1 MATTGILR
9 SRRSAAQLHAI
20 ASVEREIRA
29 IDPAAGRKYLRDF
42 RDAYRSY
49 QKVLTPSDVRHQIAN
64 AGIVLVG
71 DYHALPNS
79 QGYLASL
86 LRDPE
91 LHQRPVVLGV
101 ETIFSRNQHILD
113 EWFRAEIDEDEL
125 RQRIRFELDW
135 GYDWPPFYELLSA
148 ARDHGASI
156 YGLDC
161 MPRDDLRKIG
171 ARDRHAAD
179 KIAELRRRHPGALI
193 LVLFG
198 ESHLAPQHL
207 PALLQQRL
215 PAEPMLTV
223 LQNVD
228 ALYWRA
234 AGEASDHVEAVEV
247 RKTVRENVL
256 CVFNATPLE
265 KYENY
270 RLCLERWGRNDND
283 HSAPDLGP
291 TLYNLIDGMVRFLG
305 INQYSAHNTTQPR
318 LLVDLMPEVY
328 SRSSDALLR
337 RLLSRQGFTAEHR
350 RSLLRQV
357 RERGSVYLTPI
368 NAVYVRHFRMTSSAE
383 DATRFLHQAC
393 RGLPNLSNG
402 KALAPHTAPHA
413 APVAQS
419 LARDDA
425 FYMAVFEH
433 ALAFLGS
440 RILHPARPALR
451 DADIADLFDVTREDL
466 EHQTSLPFADA
477 VEALDFLIQHREH
490 VLRYNHIYNH
500 RSRRQ
505 PSVPESLAPAP
516 AFTGRQYEYVAQ
528 QLGYLTGND
537 LYDAYLE
544 GRLTTAALR
553 KLFLT
558 HIEQPGVAREAYVQ
572 LRARLRQYRDRVM
585 THTVEGRRFARP
597 AGRGRRFPRNFYEM
611 SR

>member
-29 IDPAAGRKYLRDF
+29 VDPAAGRKYVRDF
-42 RDAYRSY
+42 QEAYRSY
-49 QKVLTPSDVRHQIAN
+49 EKVLSADDVRQEIAQ

-79 QGYLASL
+79 QRYLASL
-86 LRDPE
+86 LRD
-91 LHQRPVVLGV
+91 LQLRQRPAVLGV
-101 ETIFSRNQHILD
+101 ETIFSRDQHVLD
-113 EWFRAEIDEDEL
+113 EWLRGEIEEAEL
-125 RQRIRFELDW
+125 RQRIRFDLDW
-135 GYDWPPFYELLSA
+135 GYDWTPFYELLSA
-148 ARDHGASI
+148 SREQGARVC
-156 YGLDC
+156 GLDC
-161 MPRDDLRKIG
+161 MPREDLRKIG

-179 KIAELRRRHPGALI
+179 KIAELRRHNPDALI

-207 PALLQQRL
+207 PALLGQRL
-215 PAEPMLTV
+215 PEDPVLTV

-234 AGEASDHVEAVEV
+234 AGEAHDHVEAV
-247 RKTVRENVL
+247 KVRENVL

-270 RLCLERWGRNDND
+270 RLCLDRWGRDD

-291 TLYNLIDGMVRFLG
+291 TLYNLIDGLVRFLG
-305 INQYSAHNTTQPR
+305 INQYSPHNTTQPR
-318 LLVDLMPEVY
+318 LLVDLMPEVH

-337 RLLSRQGFTAEHR
+337 RLLSRKGFTGEQR

-357 RERGSVYLTPI
+357 RRRGSVYLAPI
-368 NAVYVRHFRMTSSAE
+368 NAVYVRQFHMTSSAE

-393 RGLPNLSNG
+393 RGLPNLGNG
-402 KALAPHTAPHA
+402 RSATQANLDAT
-413 APVAQS
+413 S
-419 LARDDA
+419 FDRDDA
-425 FYMAVFEH
+425 FYATVFEH
-433 ALAFLGS
+433 ALAFFGS

-451 DADIADLFDVTREDL
+451 DGDIAELFDITREDL
-466 EHQTSLPFADA
+466 EHQTALPFAEA
-477 VEALDFLIQHREH
+477 VEALDFLIQHRA
-490 VLRYNHIYNH
+490 
-500 RSRRQ
+500 S
-505 PSVPESLAPAP
+505 PADAPG
-516 AFTGRQYEYVAQ
+516 FTGRQYEYAVER
-528 QLGYLTGND
+528 LGYLTGTD

-558 HIEQPGVAREAYVQ
+558 HVEHPGVARETYFQ
-572 LRARLRQYRDRVM
+572 LKKRLR
-585 THTVEGRRFARP
+585 
-597 AGRGRRFPRNFYEM
+597 
-611 SR
+611 

>member
-29 IDPAAGRKYLRDF
+29 IDPASRRKYLRDF
-42 RDAYRSY
+42 REAYRSY
-49 QKVLTPSDVRHQIAN
+49 ERVLTPGDVLREIAQ

-79 QGYLASL
+79 QRYPASL

-91 LHQRPVVLGV
+91 LHQRPIVLGV
-101 ETIFSRNQHILD
+101 ETIFSRDQHILD
-113 EWFRAEIDEDEL
+113 EWFRGEIGEDEL

-135 GYDWPPFYELLSA
+135 GYEWAPFYELLSA
-148 ARDHGASI
+148 ARDHGAAI

-161 MPRDDLRKIG
+161 MPREDLRKIG

-179 KIAELRRRHPGALI
+179 KIADLRRRHPDALI
-193 LVLFG
+193 IVLFG

-207 PALLQQRL
+207 PALLQQQL
-215 PAEPMLTV
+215 PEEPMLTV

-234 AGEASDHVEAVEV
+234 AGEASDHIEAVEVRKEV
-247 RKTVRENVL
+247 RKTVREHVL

-270 RLCLERWGRNDND
+270 RLCLERWGRNDDD
-283 HSAPDLGP
+283 HSAPDLRP

-305 INQYSAHNTTQPR
+305 INQYSSHNTTQPK
-318 LLVDLMPEVY
+318 LLVDLMPEVQ

-337 RLLSRQGFTAEHR
+337 RLLSRKGFTPEHR

-357 RERGSVYLTPI
+357 RERGSVYLPPI
-368 NAVYVRHFRMTSSAE
+368 NAVYVREFRMTSSAE

-402 KALAPHTAPHA
+402 RALAAHA
-413 APVAQS
+413 AAGTQS
-419 LARDDA
+419 LDGDDA

-433 ALAFLGS
+433 ALAFFGS

-451 DADIADLFDVTREDL
+451 DTDIANLFDVTREDL
-466 EHQTSLPFADA
+466 ERQTSLPFADA
-477 VEALDFLIQHREH
+477 VEALDFLTEHREQD
-490 VLRYNHIYNH
+490 
-500 RSRRQ
+500 SCAAQ
-505 PSVPESLAPAP
+505 AP
-516 AFTGRQYEYVAQ
+516 AFTGRQYEYAAE

-537 LYDAYLE
+537 LYDTYIE

-558 HIEQPGVAREAYVQ
+558 HIERPGVAREAYIQ
-572 LRARLRQYRDRVM
+572 LRMRLSS
-585 THTVEGRRFARP
+585 
-597 AGRGRRFPRNFYEM
+597 GRG
-611 SR
+611 S

>member
-29 IDPAAGRKYLRDF
+29 IDPASRRKYLRDF
-42 RDAYRSY
+42 REAYRSY
-49 QKVLTPSDVRHQIAN
+49 ERVLAPSDVRDEIAK

-79 QGYLASL
+79 QRYPASL

-91 LHQRPVVLGV
+91 LHQRPIVLGV
-101 ETIFSRNQHILD
+101 ETIFSRDQHILD
-113 EWFRAEIDEDEL
+113 EWSRGEIDEHEL

-135 GYDWPPFYELLSA
+135 GYEWAPFYELLSA

-161 MPRDDLRKIG
+161 MPREDLRKIG

-179 KIAELRRRHPGALI
+179 KIADLRHRHPDALI
-193 LVLFG
+193 VVLFG

-207 PALLQQRL
+207 PALLQQQL
-215 PAEPMLTV
+215 PEEPMLTV

-234 AGEASDHVEAVEV
+234 AGEASDHIEAVEVRKEV
-247 RKTVRENVL
+247 RKTVREHVL

-270 RLCLERWGRNDND
+270 RLCLERWGRNDDD
-283 HSAPDLGP
+283 HSAPDLRP
-291 TLYNLIDGMVRFLG
+291 TIYNLIDGMVRFLG
-305 INQYSAHNTTQPR
+305 INQYSSHNTTQPK
-318 LLVDLMPEVY
+318 LLVDLMPEIH

-337 RLLSRQGFTAEHR
+337 RLLSRKGFTAEHR

-357 RERGSVYLTPI
+357 RERGSVYLARI
-368 NAVYVRHFRMTSSAE
+368 NAVYVREFRMTSSAE

-402 KALAPHTAPHA
+402 RALGQRTAPHA
-413 APVAQS
+413 AAATQP
-419 LARDDA
+419 LDKDDA
-425 FYMAVFEH
+425 FYIAVFEH
-433 ALAFLGS
+433 ALAFFGS

-451 DADIADLFDVTREDL
+451 DADLADLFDVTHEDL
-466 EHQTSLPFADA
+466 ERQTSLPFADA
-477 VEALDFLIQHREH
+477 VETLDFLTEHREH
-490 VLRYNHIYNH
+490 H
-500 RSRRQ
+500 SRAAQ
-505 PSVPESLAPAP
+505 AP
-516 AFTGRQYEYVAQ
+516 AFTGRKYEYTAE

-544 GRLTTAALR
+544 GSLTTAALR

-558 HIEQPGVAREAYVQ
+558 HIEQPGVARDAYVQ
-572 LRARLRQYRDRVM
+572 LRTRLGL
-585 THTVEGRRFARP
+585 GRRA
-597 AGRGRRFPRNFYEM
+597 
-611 SR
+611 

>member
-20 ASVEREIRA
+20 ASVERTIGA
-29 IDPAAGRKYLRDF
+29 IDPSAGCKYLRDF
-42 RDAYRSY
+42 REAYRSY
-49 QKVLTPSDVRHQIAN
+49 EKVLAPSDVRDEIAK

-79 QGYLASL
+79 QRYLASL
-86 LRDPE
+86 LRAPE
-91 LHQRPVVLGV
+91 LHHRPIGLGV
-101 ETIFSRNQHILD
+101 ETIFSRDQHILD
-113 EWFRAEIDEDEL
+113 EWFRGEIDEDEL

-135 GYDWPPFYELLSA
+135 GYEWAPFYELLSA

-161 MPRDDLRKIG
+161 MPREDLRKIG

-179 KIAELRRRHPGALI
+179 KIAELRRRHADALI
-193 LVLFG
+193 IVLFG

-207 PALLQQRL
+207 PALLQQQL
-215 PAEPMLTV
+215 PAEPLLTV

-234 AGEASDHVEAVEV
+234 AGEARDHVEAVE
-247 RKTVRENVL
+247 VRENVL

-265 KYENY
+265 KYETY
-270 RLCLERWGRNDND
+270 RLWLDRWGRSDND
-283 HSAPDLGP
+283 SAPDLGP

-305 INQYSAHNTTQPR
+305 INQYSSHNTTQPR

-337 RLLSRQGFTAEHR
+337 RLLSRKGFTAEHR

-368 NAVYVRHFRMTSSAE
+368 NAVYMRQFRMASSAE

-393 RGLPNLSNG
+393 RGLPNLSKG
-402 KALAPHTAPHA
+402 MALAQHA
-413 APVAQS
+413 APNAASVAQS
-419 LARDDA
+419 LDKDDA

-433 ALAFLGS
+433 ALGFFGS
-440 RILHPARPALR
+440 RILYPARPALR
-451 DADIADLFDVTREDL
+451 DNDLADLFDVTREDL
-466 EHQTSLPFADA
+466 EQQTALPFADA
-477 VEALDFLIQHREH
+477 VDALDFLIQHRECDF
-490 VLRYNHIYNH
+490 RDNH
-500 RSRRQ
+500 RSQSQ
-505 PSVPESLAPAP
+505 PSESLAQAP
-516 AFTGRQYEYVAQ
+516 AFTGRKYEYVAE
-528 QLGYLTGND
+528 QLGYLTGTD
-537 LYDAYLE
+537 LYDAYIE

-572 LRARLRQYRDRVM
+572 LRTRLRS
-585 THTVEGRRFARP
+585 
-597 AGRGRRFPRNFYEM
+597 GRGV
-611 SR
+611 

>member
-29 IDPAAGRKYLRDF
+29 IDPAPGRKYLRDF
-42 RDAYRSY
+42 REAYHSY
-49 QKVLTPSDVRHQIAN
+49 QKVLAPSDVRDEIAK
-64 AGIVLVG
+64 AGVALVG

-79 QGYLASL
+79 QRYLASL
-86 LRDPE
+86 LRDPGF
-91 LHQRPVVLGV
+91 HHRPAVLGV
-101 ETIFSRNQHILD
+101 ETIFSRDQHILD
-113 EWFRAEIDEDEL
+113 EWSRGEIDEAEL

-135 GYDWPPFYELLSA
+135 GYDWAPFYELLIA
-148 ARDHGASI
+148 ARDSGAPI

-161 MPRDDLRKIG
+161 MPREDLRKIG

-179 KIAELRRRHPGALI
+179 KIAEIRRRHSGALI
-193 LVLFG
+193 LILFG

-215 PAEPMLTV
+215 PAERVLTV

-228 ALYWRA
+228 ALYGRA
-234 AGEASDHVEAVEV
+234 AGEARDHVEAVEV
-247 RKTVRENVL
+247 GENVF
-256 CVFNATPLE
+256 CVFNSTPLE

-270 RLCLERWGRNDND
+270 RLCLDRWGRSDND

-291 TLYNLIDGMVRFLG
+291 TLYNLIEGMVRFLG
-305 INQYSAHNTTQPR
+305 INQYSPNNTTQPK

-337 RLLSRQGFTAEHR
+337 RLLSRKGFTAEDR

-357 RERGSVYLTPI
+357 RQRGSVYLTPI
-368 NAVYVRHFRMTSSAE
+368 NAVYVRQFRMTSSAE

-402 KALAPHTAPHA
+402 KAATQDAP
-413 APVAQS
+413 
-419 LARDDA
+419 LDRDDV
-425 FYMAVFEH
+425 FYAGVFEH
-433 ALAFLGS
+433 ALAFFGS
-440 RILHPARPALR
+440 RVLHPARPALR
-451 DADIADLFDVTREDL
+451 DPDIAELFDVTREDL
-466 EHQTSLPFADA
+466 EHQTSLSFADA
-477 VEALDFLIQHREH
+477 VDALDFLIEHRAH
-490 VLRYNHIYNH
+490 DGRDNR
-500 RSRRQ
+500 RSRRASE
-505 PSVPESLAPAP
+505 SVAQAP
-516 AFTGRQYEYVAQ
+516 AFTGRKYEYVVE
-528 QLGYLTGND
+528 QLGYLTGTD
-537 LYDAYLE
+537 LYDAYIE

-572 LRARLRQYRDRVM
+572 LRTRLRSEKRAQISS
-585 THTVEGRRFARP
+585 RP
-597 AGRGRRFPRNFYEM
+597 RG
-611 SR
+611 